1 MTGDGVTTA
10 VVSWATTLS
19 SAWDGCVNGRLT
31 KFLKFQIAHLPRR
44 GLPCA
49 DVTRVFSLS
58 AGGAECKD
66 KPTRWK
72 ATGKKKHA
80 GVLGFFFWMIT
91 TLEASVA
98 RDPGLESDKKKSKKR
113 NKSDEG
119 DRERSATSQQP
130 SD

>member
-49 DVTRVFSLS
+49 DVTESFHYPQAEPS
-58 AGGAECKD
+58 ARTNRRDGR
-66 KPTRWK
+66 PR
-72 ATGKKKHA
+72 KKKHA
-80 GVLGFFFWMIT
+80 GVLGFLFCWMIT

-98 RDPGLESDKKKSKKR
+98 RDPGLESDKKK
-113 NKSDEG
+113 
-119 DRERSATSQQP
+119 
-130 SD
+130 

>member
-1 MTGDGVTTA
+1 MAVSMAVSPNFSNFKLLICPVVAYRVRMLLESFHYPQAEPSARTNRRDG
-10 VVSWATTLS
+10 
-19 SAWDGCVNGRLT
+19 R
-31 KFLKFQIAHLPRR
+31 PR
-44 GLPCA
+44 
-49 DVTRVFSLS
+49 
-58 AGGAECKD
+58 
-66 KPTRWK
+66 
-72 ATGKKKHA
+72 KKKHA
-80 GVLGFFFWMIT
+80 GVLGFLFCWMIT